1 MLDELNV
8 TTLKEIAPLV
18 AQDNYFLGAPMLMA
32 WRARNRFVPFNG
44 GTEMQSNFLFRGLP
58 TQAYTQGTEF
68 VPIKR
73 QILASISHVPKFYV
87 GLVTE
92 FLEDLEVFNTG
103 PNAVFS
109 IIESDLAALFM
120 SLTSR
125 IAVEMQKHGQNLGGV
140 NDRSASI
147 NGIPEALNDDLCPG
161 PDGRVYASYGGQS
174 RKEVG
179 SALNSTPKY
188 LGNADGSLG
197 KIDYNRLMEAYT
209 ELCIGNSEPDL
220 FSGSKAVWSH
230 IYNLME
236 AKQRV
241 EMVKDP
247 YFGMQ
252 SAIKFMNMVIMKD
265 DLALSKRYGQNNADY
280 GDFSTSS
287 FTMPAGTMP
296 ETFSVTPPPVG
307 TTVQIGEVA
316 YMLTTNT
323 WDIRIKNSRLFGG
336 GFTGFMPS
344 PTNTRVVGRTHLA
357 LNLRC
362 RAPRLNKVFY
372 GHGA

>member
-120 SLTSR
+120 SSPKILTPALMVPAACATE
-125 IAVEMQKHGQNLGGV
+125 IPPAAA
-140 NDRSASI
+140 RSSVGIRSVVASF
-147 NGIPEALNDDLCPG
+147 AL
-161 PDGRVYASYGGQS
+161 
-174 RKEVG
+174 
-179 SALNSTPKY
+179 
-188 LGNADGSLG
+188 
-197 KIDYNRLMEAYT
+197 
-209 ELCIGNSEPDL
+209 
-220 FSGSKAVWSH
+220 
-230 IYNLME
+230 
-236 AKQRV
+236 
-241 EMVKDP
+241 
-247 YFGMQ
+247 
-252 SAIKFMNMVIMKD
+252 
-265 DLALSKRYGQNNADY
+265 
-280 GDFSTSS
+280 
-287 FTMPAGTMP
+287 
-296 ETFSVTPPPVG
+296 
-307 TTVQIGEVA
+307 
-316 YMLTTNT
+316 
-323 WDIRIKNSRLFGG
+323 
-336 GFTGFMPS
+336 
-344 PTNTRVVGRTHLA
+344 
-357 LNLRC
+357 
-362 RAPRLNKVFY
+362 
-372 GHGA
+372 